1 MTRSSEERKSFADAP
16 IFRWKNKVFLKKV
29 QREGNE
35 SNEFIHNKKMPIT
48 IFIDKKYAMRFA
60 GKIGEQS
67 QYMGSILAVGISY
80 DKNSKK
86 HSCKVVELN

>member
-1 MTRSSEERKSFADAP
+1 MVHSSEERKSFANEP

-48 IFIDKKYAMRFA
+48 IFLNKKYASASKILTKNFA
-60 GKIGEQS
+60 
-67 QYMGSILAVGISY
+67 
-80 DKNSKK
+80 
-86 HSCKVVELN
+86 